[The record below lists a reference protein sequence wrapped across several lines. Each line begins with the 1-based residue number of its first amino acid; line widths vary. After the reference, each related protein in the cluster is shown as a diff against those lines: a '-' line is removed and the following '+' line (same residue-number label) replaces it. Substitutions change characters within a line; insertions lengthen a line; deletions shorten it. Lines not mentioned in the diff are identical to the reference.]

1 MDVCSEA
8 PACAQSRK
16 AQIAVAVD
24 AGKPLNILYD
34 AGTCEKGTPPCI
46 ATYGNLSFTHTCTQR
61 ANHYDACSPLLLP
74 LLSVLGSGAP
84 IILGSY
90 RPLASRLSPACSPPI
105 SSSTCSRQSPSLQ
118 DPVCTLSSSFSREH
132 CATAMTQFSELP
144 SISIRALW
152 QGASFRGPRKVSR
165 RDAAQAPGAT
175 WRARSP
181 SWPRRGPAAAAALS
195 WRLQSATRRSCTRA
209 QAAPGPSRHSA

>member
-74 LLSVLGSGAP
+74 AAVGAGVRGAHYPGVIQALG
-84 IILGSY
+84 L
-90 RPLASRLSPACSPPI
+90 
-105 SSSTCSRQSPSLQ
+105 
-118 DPVCTLSSSFSREH
+118 
-132 CATAMTQFSELP
+132 
-144 SISIRALW
+144 
-152 QGASFRGPRKVSR
+152 
-165 RDAAQAPGAT
+165 AAQPGMLAT
-175 WRARSP
+175 HQ
-181 SWPRRGPAAAAALS
+181 L
-195 WRLQSATRRSCTRA
+195 
-209 QAAPGPSRHSA
+209 